1 MAWDKMEEA
10 KLLMEEAELLVEE
23 GEELGKLLAVITH
36 LYFFIIP
43 Q

>member
-1 MAWDKMEEA
+1 MAWDKMEKA

-23 GEELGKLLAVITH
+23 GEELGNLLAVITH
-36 LYFFIIP
+36 LYFFIIL

>member
-1 MAWDKMEEA
+1 MAWEEMEEA
-10 KLLMEEAELLVEE
+10 ELLMDEAELLVEE
-23 GEELGKLLAVITH
+23 AEELGKLLAVITH

>member
-1 MAWDKMEEA
+1 MAWDKMEKA

-23 GEELGKLLAVITH
+23 GEELENLLAVITH